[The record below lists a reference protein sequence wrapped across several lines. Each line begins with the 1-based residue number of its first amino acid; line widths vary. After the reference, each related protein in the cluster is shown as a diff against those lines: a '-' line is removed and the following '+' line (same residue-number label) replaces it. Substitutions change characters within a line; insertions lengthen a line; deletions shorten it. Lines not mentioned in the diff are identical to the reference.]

1 MSTTGHQTLKKTL
14 RNEGFDSSLNNFKK
28 FLREIKDG
36 NDDPDDPQGDCEI
49 KLQFIF
55 DLKKPDFKN
64 IQTKYF
70 EFDSLVLDNNTLRL
84 ELKND
89 LKQSNKTD
97 NRPVPYVNKIFEN
110 KETIKFY
117 TSTFQKMTLFI

>member
-14 RNEGFDSSLNNFKK
+14 RNEGFESSLNNFRK

-64 IQTKYF
+64 IQTNYF
-70 EFDSLVLDNNTLRL
+70 EFDSLVLANNTVRL
-84 ELKND
+84 ELKNN
-89 LKQSNKTD
+89 LKHSNNTD
-97 NRPVPYVNKIFEN
+97 NRPVPDKIF
-110 KETIKFY
+110 KKRR
-117 TSTFQKMTLFI
+117 L